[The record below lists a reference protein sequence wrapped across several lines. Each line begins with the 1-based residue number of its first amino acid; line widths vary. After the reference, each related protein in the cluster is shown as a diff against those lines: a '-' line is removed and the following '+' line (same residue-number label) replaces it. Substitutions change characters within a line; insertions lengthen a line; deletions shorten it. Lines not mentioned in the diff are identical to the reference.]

1 MSKNT
6 LSHKLYR
13 NLLFIVGIIATFA
26 YRIIVI
32 LNQYS
37 QVWVEIAWYIG
48 TIGFIWYFAH
58 RFRVEN
64 KREKLVEDNELAI
77 KIETKQELSLS
88 DRDNIVYILK
98 GLKTSK
104 AKWNYIFIFIFSI
117 LALIYAFYNNLMN
130 WFS

>member
-1 MSKNT
+1 MPANK
-6 LSHKLYR
+6 LSHKFYR
-13 NLLFIVGIIATFA
+13 ELVFWVGIIATFA

-37 QVWVEIAWYIG
+37 QAWVEIAWYIG

-64 KREKLVEDNELAI
+64 NRDHLVEEKNLAA
-77 KIETKQELSLS
+77 KIEASAVLSGD
-88 DRDNIVYILK
+88 DRDALVYILK

-104 AKWNYIFIFIFSI
+104 AKWNYIFIFVFSALALLYDIFSY
-117 LALIYAFYNNLMN
+117 LLTKLN
-130 WFS
+130 